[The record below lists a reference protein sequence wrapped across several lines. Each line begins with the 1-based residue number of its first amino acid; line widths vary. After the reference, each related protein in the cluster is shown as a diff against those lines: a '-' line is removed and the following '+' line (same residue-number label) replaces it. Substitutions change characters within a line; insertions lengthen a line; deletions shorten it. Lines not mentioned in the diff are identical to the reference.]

1 LLENPPLIVDVPM
14 KSSIE
19 FGDFPAT
26 FDDTGGFVCPANTS
40 PQIVYK
46 EDPCSWP
53 VHAQKIGL

>member
-1 LLENPPLIVDVPM
+1 M